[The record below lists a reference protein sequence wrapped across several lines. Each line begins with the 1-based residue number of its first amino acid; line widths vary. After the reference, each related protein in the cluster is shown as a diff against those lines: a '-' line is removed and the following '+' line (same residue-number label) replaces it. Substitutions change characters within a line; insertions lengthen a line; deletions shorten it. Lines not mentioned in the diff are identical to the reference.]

1 MKKLAVLFIL
11 LMTVLAL
18 TACGNQGSVDFSP
31 LPNPTKP
38 APTDH
43 PCKDGHAFV
52 DTEQL
57 CTRCGADYYAETL
70 VMKLSAT
77 RDYFIVDG
85 LGTCQRDEIVIPSTY
100 KGLPVRE
107 LSGSSFNA
115 VSNPVCALITKVTI
129 PSSITKINNNAFYKC
144 TGLTEVTIPEGVT
157 ELGTDIFKECKNL
170 ESISFPTTVTEIP
183 ERIVYLCD
191 NLKHVEIKG
200 QITSIGSSA
209 FQQCISL
216 ESLVIPESLKTVG
229 TGAFSGCTN
238 LQTLKLPSTLES
250 ISRQVVDNC
259 PMLQYNVYEG
269 MNYLGNDN
277 NPYVVLI
284 GRADENQKVV
294 NIHKDASVM
303 MPTALEMLDITSVT
317 IPAKMTV
324 PYNSLMK
331 LPKLETIEVE
341 TGHPV
346 YHTAGNCLIETATKK
361 LIRGTA
367 NSVIPNDG
375 SVTMIEAS
383 AFAYLQNLTSV
394 TIPESITHI
403 GGGAFSQC
411 VNLNTLV
418 LGTGLT
424 RIDLSAF
431 SGCKSL
437 TVFYAGTS
445 TQWGYIDIPVS
456 IGGGGMSFGDN
467 HDLLN
472 APRYYYSE
480 TEPSN
485 PVYYWH
491 YVDGVPTP
499 WQEQA
504 PEETPEEP

>member
-11 LMTVLAL
+11 LMSVLAL
-18 TACGNQGSVDFSP
+18 AACGNQGSVDFSP

-38 APTDH
+38 VPTEH

-70 VMKLSAT
+70 VMKLSVT

-85 LGTCQRDEIVIPSTY
+85 LGTCQRDEIIIPSTY

-107 LSGSSFNA
+107 LSSSSFNA
-115 VSNPVCALITKVTI
+115 VSNPVCGLITKVTI
-129 PSSITKINNNAFYKC
+129 PSSIVKINSNAFFKC
-144 TGLTEVTIPEGVT
+144 NGLTEVVIPEGVT
-157 ELGTDIFKECKNL
+157 ELGGDIFRECKNL
-170 ESISFPTTVTEIP
+170 ESISFPSTVTVIP

-200 QITSIGSSA
+200 QITSIGTSA

-216 ESLVIPESLKTVG
+216 ESLIIPDSLKTLGVS
-229 TGAFSGCTN
+229 AFSGCTS
-238 LQTLKLPSTLES
+238 LKTVQIPSGLET
-250 ISRQVVDNC
+250 IGRQIFDNC
-259 PMLQYNVYEG
+259 PVLQYNVYEG
-269 MNYLGNDN
+269 MNYLGNDD
-277 NPYVVLI
+277 NPYVALI

-303 MPTALEMLDITSVT
+303 MPTSLENLDITSLK
-317 IPAKMTV
+317 IPSKMTV

-331 LPKLETIEVE
+331 LPNLEHIEVE
-341 TGHPV
+341 DGHPV

-361 LIRGTA
+361 LVRGTA

-375 SVTMIEAS
+375 SVTMIDYS
-383 AFAYLQNLTSV
+383 AFAYLKDLTSIV
-394 TIPESITHI
+394 IPEAITHI
-403 GGGAFSQC
+403 GGSSFAQC
-411 VNLNTLV
+411 TNLKTLV
-418 LGTGLT
+418 LTTGLT
-424 RIDLSAF
+424 KVDLSAF
-431 SGCKSL
+431 TGCTSL
-437 TVFYAGTS
+437 NVFYTGTA
-445 TQWGYIDIPVS
+445 TQWNRIDIPVS
-456 IGGGGMSFGDN
+456 VGGGGMSFGDN

-480 TEPSN
+480 TQPES

-499 WQEQA
+499 WQEQTS
-504 PEETPEEP
+504 EET